1 MGRSK
6 LPAKVKE
13 LRGTK
18 RKDRPQ
24 DDGDW
29 SATAVVSLESVNAP
43 KGMSS
48 EAKKIY
54 KERVQML
61 FAMKLLQPVDVDAL
75 TLYSN
80 AMATALKVQKALD
93 EEGYTIVE
101 KDEDGNVCRVVP
113 NPLTKVL
120 KEAITTV
127 NMFGSQFGFSPLSR
141 MKLKAMANPEKEKD
155 NFSEFD

>member
-6 LPAKVKE
+6 LPARVKE

-18 RKDRPQ
+18 RKNRPQ

-29 SATAVVSLESVNAP
+29 SATAVVSLEAVNAP
-43 KGMSS
+43 KGMNP
-48 EAKKIY
+48 EARKIY

-61 FAMKLLQPVDVDAL
+61 FAMNLLQPIDVDAL

-80 AMATALKVQKALD
+80 AMATAIKVQKALD
-93 EEGYTIVE
+93 EEGFTIVE
-101 KDEDGNVCRVVP
+101 KDEDGNLCKVVP

-141 MKLKAMANPEKEKD
+141 MRLKAMANPEEKKND
-155 NFSEFD
+155 FSEFM

>member
-1 MGRSK
+1 
-6 LPAKVKE
+6 
-13 LRGTK
+13 
-18 RKDRPQ
+18 
-24 DDGDW
+24 
-29 SATAVVSLESVNAP
+29 
-43 KGMSS
+43 
-48 EAKKIY
+48 
-54 KERVQML
+54 ML

-93 EEGYTIVE
+93 EEGFTIVE
-101 KDEDGNVCRVVP
+101 KDEDGNICRVVP

-141 MKLKAMANPEKEKD
+141 MKLKAMANHEKEKD